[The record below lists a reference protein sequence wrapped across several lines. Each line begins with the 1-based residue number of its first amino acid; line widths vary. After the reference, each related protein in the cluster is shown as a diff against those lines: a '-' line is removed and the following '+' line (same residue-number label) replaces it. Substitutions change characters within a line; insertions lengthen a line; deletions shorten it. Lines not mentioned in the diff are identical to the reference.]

1 MNNFFL
7 QAIRSCAQSNV
18 IPQQP
23 STRPGSVSVL
33 SQCDDDQTS
42 GDYGEHYTTLQ
53 QIGKGA
59 YGYVKM
65 AFRNEDGLLVCIFSV
80 LKYLLGLS

>member
-1 MNNFFL
+1 M
-7 QAIRSCAQSNV
+7 

-23 STRPGSVSVL
+23 STRLGSVSVL
-33 SQCDDDQTS
+33 SQCDEDQTS

-59 YGYVKM
+59 FGYVKM
-65 AFRNEDGLLVCIFSV
+65 AFRNEDGLLVCIVSE
-80 LKYLLGLS
+80 